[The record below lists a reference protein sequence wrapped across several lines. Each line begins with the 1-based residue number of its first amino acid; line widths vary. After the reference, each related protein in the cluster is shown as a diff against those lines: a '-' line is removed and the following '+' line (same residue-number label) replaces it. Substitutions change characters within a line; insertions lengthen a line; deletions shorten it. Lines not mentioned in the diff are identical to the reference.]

1 MRVEIYGKYDLGGHL
16 IMMRALYSGVSGL
29 RTHQTRMDVIGN
41 NIANVNTT
49 AFKAKQMNFSDML
62 YQTTQAATGANSA
75 NGTGGTNPRQI
86 GLGVKAA
93 AINTTITQEGAN
105 QSTGN
110 PFDLKLTG
118 EAFFVVSDGT
128 STFYTRDGS
137 FDVDDAGNLCMAS
150 TGYIVQGWGVDE
162 NGDIVQGSVGGINV
176 TAQDTFGAAATTL
189 GRITGIIDSNDSE
202 LENKTGKQV
211 TVDLYDKAGYAYN
224 MKFGILP
231 TKNVTNGTRD
241 ITNRET
247 ESVLSN
253 KIYKVDTSKLT
264 FKYKVG
270 DETRILSDSA
280 SPELMDKLKEAVWK
294 HVSNSSV
301 CSYITGTHQLGE
313 KDADLI
319 VDLQDFITK
328 NFNKDTL
335 TGSAL
340 RDITDLTVEFSG
352 EYGYMSEPPTYP
364 LSDNVLV
371 SKISDDAVEYMY
383 DIATTTNGAYVSCN
397 INDNI
402 KTLAAGGTV
411 SVTSLQQTYVDDNDK
426 SQTDYIFKVNNQEIK
441 GKDGNSIPSSL
452 YTEITRLLTSIATPN
467 KDTVNTYITQ
477 EAKKT
482 ETIEKGSF
490 KITLLGMTDAT
501 GASVDISS
509 LVNSGTTSWDVF
521 YNTSNG
527 EFKYVGQEGNKSFS
541 VNLSMLG
548 DNFDNIDID
557 MSGTTNG
564 NNGNKSSVTGK
575 KLDGR
580 KIGTRSGVSIGTDGI
595 VTALYSN
602 GMSRKLGQ
610 ICVATF
616 PNAMGLENS
625 GDNLYQVTAGSGD
638 ASIVDI
644 KASGTGVMTSGV
656 LEMSNVD
663 LSQQFTD
670 MITTQRGFQANSRII
685 TTSDTLLEELVNLK
699 R

>member
-1 MRVEIYGKYDLGGHL
+1 
-16 IMMRALYSGVSGL
+16 MMRALYSGVSGL

-137 FDVDDAGNLCMAS
+137 FDVDDDGNLCMAS

-162 NGDIVQGSVGGINV
+162 NGDIVQGTLGGINV
-176 TAQDTFGAAATTL
+176 TAQDTFGAAATTQ
-189 GRITGIIDSNDSE
+189 GKITGIIDSNDGE

-211 TVDLYDKAGYAYN
+211 TVNLYDKAGYQYD

-231 TKNVTNGTRD
+231 TKRVTNGTRD
-241 ITNRET
+241 ITNT
-247 ESVLSN
+247 EKEYGLSDT
-253 KIYKVDTSKLT
+253 IYKVDTSKLT
-264 FKYKVG
+264 FKYTVNG
-270 DETRILSDSA
+270 ETRILSDSA
-280 SPELMDKLKEAVWK
+280 SPELMEDLEATIWKYVSGKLSSASVTRYGLSGAGNDSTKTYTFGGNKNTVTISLGAFIDATK
-294 HVSNSSV
+294 YSN
-301 CSYITGTHQLGE
+301 T
-313 KDADLI
+313 
-319 VDLQDFITK
+319 
-328 NFNKDTL
+328 TL
-335 TGSAL
+335 TDSAL
-340 RDITDLTVEFSG
+340 RHVKDITVEFSG
-352 EYGYMSEPPTYP
+352 DYGYVKDPPTYP

-371 SKISDDAVEYMY
+371 SKISDDAVKYMY
-383 DIATTTNGAYVSCN
+383 QQDSTTTGTCLAYASYSVKLTPTGGANS
-397 INDNI
+397 
-402 KTLAAGGTV
+402 TV
-411 SVTSLQQTYVDDNDK
+411 SVTSLQQTYVDDNGK
-426 SQTDYIFKVNNQEIK
+426 SQTDYTFKVGNTEIK
-441 GKDGNSIPSSL
+441 DGDNEIPSSL
-452 YTEITRLLTSIATPN
+452 YNDITRLLALGKEKNIT
-467 KDTVNTYITQ
+467 NTYTTQ
-477 EAKKT
+477 ENKTT
-482 ETIEKGSF
+482 ETVEKGSF

-501 GASVDISS
+501 GASVNIDS

-521 YNTSNG
+521 YNTGDG
-527 EFKYVGQEGNKSFS
+527 EFRYVGQEGNKAFS

-557 MSGTTNG
+557 MSGTRNG
-564 NNGNKSSVTGK
+564 NNGNKSSVTGN

-580 KIGTRSGVSIGTDGI
+580 KIGTRTGVSIGTDGI

-610 ICVATF
+610 LCVATF

-625 GDNLYQVTAGSGD
+625 GDNLYQVTASSGD
-638 ASIVDI
+638 VNIVDI

>member
-1 MRVEIYGKYDLGGHL
+1 
-16 IMMRALYSGVSGL
+16 MMRALYSGVSGL

>member
-1 MRVEIYGKYDLGGHL
+1 MPGRLQT
-16 IMMRALYSGVSGL
+16 LY
-29 RTHQTRMDVIGN
+29 TK
-41 NIANVNTT
+41 
-49 AFKAKQMNFSDML
+49 F
-62 YQTTQAATGANSA
+62 
-75 NGTGGTNPRQI
+75 
-86 GLGVKAA
+86 
-93 AINTTITQEGAN
+93 NTTITQEGAN

-189 GRITGIIDSNDSE
+189 GRITGIIDSNDGE

-241 ITNRET
+241 ITNREK
-247 ESVLSN
+247 EYGLSDT
-253 KIYKVDTSKLT
+253 IYKVDTSKLT
-264 FKYKVG
+264 FKYTVNG
-270 DETRILSDSA
+270 ETRILSDSA
-280 SPELMDKLKEAVWK
+280 SPELMEDLKATIWK
-294 HVSNSSV
+294 YVAGDLSSG
-301 CSYITGTHQLGE
+301 SASAYQISGTHELGK
-313 KDADLI
+313 KDSAITISLGA
-319 VDLQDFITK
+319 FIENTK
-328 NFNKDTL
+328 YNSTTL
-335 TGSAL
+335 TDSAL
-340 RDITDLTVEFSG
+340 KHAGPITVEFSG
-352 EYGYMSEPPTYP
+352 DIGYTKTKPTYP
-364 LSDNVLV
+364 LSDNVVV
-371 SKISDDAVEYMY
+371 SKISQEAVNYIY
-383 DIATTTNGAYVSCN
+383 DTATATNGAFSSCTV
-397 INDNI
+397 
-402 KTLAAGGTV
+402 KPSLGTGTV
-411 SVTSLQQTYVDDNDK
+411 SVTSLQQTYVDDNGS
-426 SQTDYIFKVNNQEIK
+426 SQTDYTFKVGTTEIEGGANNAP
-441 GKDGNSIPSSL
+441 IPSSL
-452 YTEITRLLTSIATPN
+452 YNDINRLLALGNESKIT
-467 KDTVNTYITQ
+467 NTYTTQ
-477 EAKKT
+477 EAKET

-521 YNTSNG
+521 YNTSDG

>member
-1 MRVEIYGKYDLGGHL
+1 
-16 IMMRALYSGVSGL
+16 MMRSLYSGVSGL

-62 YQTTQAATGANSA
+62 YQTTQAATGANPA

-162 NGDIVQGSVGGINV
+162 NGDIVQGTLGGINV
-176 TAQDTFGAAATTL
+176 TAQDTFGAAATTQ
-189 GRITGIIDSNDSE
+189 GKITGIIDSNDTR
-202 LENKTGKQV
+202 LEDKTGKVV
-211 TVDLYDKAGYAYN
+211 TVPLYDKAGYSYD

-231 TKNVTNGTRD
+231 TKNVINGTRD
-241 ITNRET
+241 ITNREK
-247 ESVLSN
+247 EYGLSN
-253 KIYKVDTSKLT
+253 TIYKVDTSKLT

-270 DETRILSDSA
+270 NETRILSDSA
-280 SPELMDKLKEAVWK
+280 SPELMEDLKAAIWK
-294 HVSNSSV
+294 YVAGDQSSV
-301 CSYITGTHQLGE
+301 SAYGLTGTHTLGT
-313 KDADLI
+313 KDSVVTVSLGA
-319 VDLQDFITK
+319 FIKNTK
-328 NFNKDTL
+328 YSATTLKD
-335 TGSAL
+335 SAL
-340 RDITDLTVEFSG
+340 MHAGPITVEFSG
-352 EYGYMSEPPTYP
+352 EVGYTNKEPTYP
-364 LSDNVLV
+364 LSDNVIV
-371 SKISDDAVEYMY
+371 SKISDEAVKYMY
-383 DIATTTNGAYVSCN
+383 KDPETVGNNNSAYAKCDV
-397 INDNI
+397 
-402 KTLAAGGTV
+402 KLGTGGTV
-411 SVTSLQQTYVDDNDK
+411 SVTSLQQTYVDDNGK
-426 SQTDYIFKVNNQEIK
+426 SQTDYTFKVGNDEIK
-441 GKDGNSIPSSL
+441 GGANGNTPIPSSL
-452 YTEITRLLTSIATPN
+452 YNDVTRLLALGSESKIT
-467 KDTVNTYITQ
+467 NTYTTQ
-477 EAKKT
+477 EDKST
-482 ETIEKGSF
+482 ETVEKGSF

-509 LVNSGTTSWDVF
+509 LVDNGTTSWDVF
-521 YNTSNG
+521 YNTGDG
-527 EFKYVGQEGNKSFS
+527 EFRYVGQEGNKAFS
-541 VNLSMLG
+541 VNLSTLG

-557 MSGTTNG
+557 MSGTRNG
-564 NNGNKSSVTGK
+564 NNGNKSSVTGN

-580 KIGTRSGVSIGTDGI
+580 KIGTRTGVSIGTDGI

-610 ICVATF
+610 LCVATF

-625 GDNLYQVTAGSGD
+625 GDNLYQVTASSGD
-638 ASIVDI
+638 VNIVDI
-644 KASGTGVMTSGV
+644 KASGTGSMTSGV

>member
-1 MRVEIYGKYDLGGHL
+1 
-16 IMMRALYSGVSGL
+16 
-29 RTHQTRMDVIGN
+29 
-41 NIANVNTT
+41 
-49 AFKAKQMNFSDML
+49 
-62 YQTTQAATGANSA
+62 
-75 NGTGGTNPRQI
+75 
-86 GLGVKAA
+86 
-93 AINTTITQEGAN
+93 
-105 QSTGN
+105 
-110 PFDLKLTG
+110 
-118 EAFFVVSDGT
+118 
-128 STFYTRDGS
+128 
-137 FDVDDAGNLCMAS
+137 
-150 TGYIVQGWGVDE
+150 
-162 NGDIVQGSVGGINV
+162 
-176 TAQDTFGAAATTL
+176 
-189 GRITGIIDSNDSE
+189 
-202 LENKTGKQV
+202 
-211 TVDLYDKAGYAYN
+211 

>member
-1 MRVEIYGKYDLGGHL
+1 
-16 IMMRALYSGVSGL
+16 MMRALYSGVSGL

-224 MKFGILP
+224 LKFGILP

-270 DETRILSDSA
+270 DETRILSDSF
-280 SPELMDKLKEAVWK
+280 SPELMEDLKTKIWQAVSGQIDSTSASSYGISNAEG
-294 HVSNSSV
+294 HV
-301 CSYITGTHQLGE
+301 LGE
-313 KDADLI
+313 NDAVVTVSLGA
-319 VDLQDFITK
+319 FIKATEYD
-328 NFNKDTL
+328 KDTL
-335 TGSAL
+335 KGSAL
-340 RDITDLTVEFSG
+340 RDIKELTVEFSG
-352 EYGYMSEPPTYP
+352 DYGYMSEKPTYP

-371 SKISDDAVEYMY
+371 SKISDDAAKYMY
-383 DIATTTNGAYVSCN
+383 ELPTTTTTTNGAFASCTINAKVSG
-397 INDNI
+397 
-402 KTLAAGGTV
+402 LVSGGTV
-411 SVTSLQQTYVDDNDK
+411 TVTSLQQTYVDDNGK
-426 SQTDYIFKVNNQEIK
+426 SQTDYIFKVGTTSITGTNNTP
-441 GKDGNSIPSSL
+441 IPSSL
-452 YTEITRLLTSIATPN
+452 YTEITRLLTSVATPN

-482 ETIEKGSF
+482 ETVEKGSF

-501 GASVDISS
+501 GASVNIDS

-521 YNTSNG
+521 YNTGDG
-527 EFKYVGQEGNKSFS
+527 EFRYVGQEGNKSFS

>member
-1 MRVEIYGKYDLGGHL
+1 
-16 IMMRALYSGVSGL
+16 MMRALYSGVSGL

-162 NGDIVQGSVGGINV
+162 NGDIVQGTLGGINV
-176 TAQDTFGAAATTL
+176 TAQDTFGAAATTQ
-189 GRITGIIDSNDSE
+189 GRITGIIDSNDSQ
-202 LENKTGKQV
+202 LEDKTGKVV
-211 TVDLYDKAGYAYN
+211 TLGLYDKSGYQYD

-231 TKNVTNGTRD
+231 TTSVTNGTRD
-241 ITNRET
+241 ITNREK
-247 ESVLSN
+247 EYGLSDT
-253 KIYKVDTSKLT
+253 IYKVDTSKLT
-264 FKYKVG
+264 FKYTVNG
-270 DETRILSDSA
+270 ETRILSDSA
-280 SPELMDKLKEAVWK
+280 SPELMEDLKATIWK
-294 HVSNSSV
+294 YVAGDLSSG
-301 CSYITGTHQLGE
+301 SASAYQISGTHELGK
-313 KDADLI
+313 KDSAITISLGA
-319 VDLQDFITK
+319 FIENTK
-328 NFNKDTL
+328 YNSTTL
-335 TGSAL
+335 TDSAL
-340 RDITDLTVEFSG
+340 KHAGPITVEFSG
-352 EYGYMSEPPTYP
+352 DIGYTKTKPTYP
-364 LSDNVLV
+364 LSDNVVV
-371 SKISDDAVEYMY
+371 SKISEEAVKYLYEDPQPVGTDNNAY
-383 DIATTTNGAYVSCN
+383 ASCAVKKFGTTGT
-397 INDNI
+397 
-402 KTLAAGGTV
+402 TV
-411 SVTSLQQTYVDDNDK
+411 SVTSLQQTYVDDNGK
-426 SQTDYIFKVNNQEIK
+426 SQTDYTFKVGTTEITGGTNNTP
-441 GKDGNSIPSSL
+441 IPSSL
-452 YTEITRLLTSIATPN
+452 YNDVTRLLALGNESKIT
-467 KDTVNTYITQ
+467 NTYTTQ
-477 EAKKT
+477 EAKET

>member
-1 MRVEIYGKYDLGGHL
+1 
-16 IMMRALYSGVSGL
+16 MMRALYSGVSGL

-224 MKFGILP
+224 LKFGILP
-231 TKNVTNGTRD
+231 TKSVTNGTRD
-241 ITNRET
+241 ITNREK
-247 ESVLSN
+247 EYGLSN
-253 KIYKVDTSKLT
+253 TIYKVDTSKLT
-264 FKYKVG
+264 FKYTVNG
-270 DETRILSDSA
+270 ETRILSDSA
-280 SPELMDKLKEAVWK
+280 SPELMEDLKAAIWR
-294 HVSNSSV
+294 HVSGDISSSAAYGIENV
-301 CSYITGTHQLGE
+301 DNGHVLGTKDSAVTVSLG
-313 KDADLI
+313 A
-319 VDLQDFITK
+319 FIQNTK
-328 NFNKDTL
+328 YNGTTL
-335 TGSAL
+335 PDSAL
-340 RDITDLTVEFSG
+340 RNVGLLTVEFSG
-352 EYGYMSEPPTYP
+352 DIGFTKTKPTYP
-364 LSDNVLV
+364 LSDNVVV
-371 SKISDDAVEYMY
+371 SKISQEAVNYIY
-383 DIATTTNGAYVSCN
+383 DTDTATNGAFSSCTV
-397 INDNI
+397 
-402 KTLAAGGTV
+402 KPSLGTGTV
-411 SVTSLQQTYVDDNDK
+411 SVTSLQQTYVDDNGS
-426 SQTDYIFKVNNQEIK
+426 SQTDYTFKVGTTEIK
-441 GKDGNSIPSSL
+441 GGANDAPIPSSL
-452 YTEITRLLTSIATPN
+452 YNDINRLLVAVGNESVIT
-467 KDTVNTYITQ
+467 NTYTTQ
-477 EAKKT
+477 EAKET

-501 GASVDISS
+501 GASVNIDS

>member
-1 MRVEIYGKYDLGGHL
+1 
-16 IMMRALYSGVSGL
+16 MMRALYSGVSGL

-49 AFKAKQMNFSDML
+49 GFKAKQMNFSDML

-162 NGDIVQGSVGGINV
+162 NGDIVQGTLGGINV
-176 TAQDTFGAAATTL
+176 TAQDTFGAAATTQ
-189 GRITGIIDSNDSE
+189 GKITGIIDSNDTQ
-202 LENKTGKQV
+202 LEDKTGKVV
-211 TVDLYDKAGYAYN
+211 TLGLYDKSGYQYD

-231 TKNVTNGTRD
+231 TKSVTNGTRD
-241 ITNRET
+241 ITNREK
-247 ESVLSN
+247 EYGLSN
-253 KIYKVDTSKLT
+253 TIYKVDTSKLT
-264 FKYKVG
+264 FKYTVNG
-270 DETRILSDSA
+270 ETRILSDSA
-280 SPELMDKLKEAVWK
+280 SPELMEDLKAAIWK
-294 HVSNSSV
+294 YVAGDTSSAAAYGI
-301 CSYITGTHQLGE
+301 SGAHTLGTKDSAITISLGAFIDNTKYSGT
-313 KDADLI
+313 
-319 VDLQDFITK
+319 
-328 NFNKDTL
+328 TL
-335 TGSAL
+335 TDSAL
-340 RDITDLTVEFSG
+340 KHAGPITVEFSG
-352 EYGYMSEPPTYP
+352 DIGFTKTKPTYP
-364 LSDNVLV
+364 LSDNVIV
-371 SKISDDAVEYMY
+371 SKISPEAVDYLY
-383 DIATTTNGAYVSCN
+383 DTTTATTVAFTSCTV
-397 INDNI
+397 
-402 KTLAAGGTV
+402 KTSFGTGTV

-426 SQTDYIFKVNNQEIK
+426 SQTDYTFKINNQEIT
-441 GKDGNSIPSSL
+441 GANNTPIPSSL
-452 YTEITRLLTSIATPN
+452 YNDVTRLLALGNESKIT
-467 KDTVNTYITQ
+467 NTYTTQ
-477 EAKKT
+477 EAKET
-482 ETIEKGSF
+482 ETVEKGSF

-501 GASVDISS
+501 GAAVNIDS
-509 LVNSGTTSWDVF
+509 LVDNGTTSWDVF
-521 YNTSNG
+521 YNTSDG

-557 MSGTTNG
+557 MSGTRNG
-564 NNGNKSSVTGK
+564 NNGNKSSVTGN

-580 KIGTRSGVSIGTDGI
+580 KIGTRTGVSIGTDGI

-610 ICVATF
+610 LCVATF

-625 GDNLYQVTAGSGD
+625 GDNLYQVTASSGD
-638 ASIVDI
+638 VNIVDI

>member
-1 MRVEIYGKYDLGGHL
+1 
-16 IMMRALYSGVSGL
+16 MMRALYSGVSGL

-49 AFKAKQMNFSDML
+49 GFKAKQMNFSDML

-162 NGDIVQGSVGGINV
+162 NGDIVQGTLGGINV
-176 TAQDTFGAAATTL
+176 TAQDTFGAAATTQ
-189 GRITGIIDSNDSE
+189 GKITGIIDSNDTK
-202 LENKTGKQV
+202 LEDKTGKVV
-211 TVDLYDKAGYAYN
+211 TLGLYDKSGYQYD

-231 TKNVTNGTRD
+231 TKSVTNGTRD
-241 ITNRET
+241 ITNREK
-247 ESVLSN
+247 EYGLSN
-253 KIYKVDTSKLT
+253 TIYKVDTSKLT
-264 FKYKVG
+264 FKYTVNG
-270 DETRILSDSA
+270 ETRILSDSA
-280 SPELMDKLKEAVWK
+280 SPELMEDLKAAIWK
-294 HVSNSSV
+294 YVAGDTSSAAAYGI
-301 CSYITGTHQLGE
+301 SGTHTLGT
-313 KDADLI
+313 KDSAITISLGA
-319 VDLQDFITK
+319 FIDNTK
-328 NFNKDTL
+328 YSGTTL
-335 TGSAL
+335 TDSAL
-340 RDITDLTVEFSG
+340 KHAGPITVEFSG
-352 EYGYMSEPPTYP
+352 DIGFTKTKPTYP
-364 LSDNVLV
+364 LSDNVIV
-371 SKISDDAVEYMY
+371 SKISPEAVDYLY
-383 DIATTTNGAYVSCN
+383 DTTTATTGAFTSCTV
-397 INDNI
+397 
-402 KTLAAGGTV
+402 KTSLGTGTV
-411 SVTSLQQTYVDDNDK
+411 SVTSLQQTYVDDNGK
-426 SQTDYIFKVNNQEIK
+426 SQTDYTFKIGTTEITGGANNTP
-441 GKDGNSIPSSL
+441 IPSSL
-452 YTEITRLLTSIATPN
+452 YNDVTRLLALGNESKIT
-467 KDTVNTYITQ
+467 NTYTTQ
-477 EAKKT
+477 EAKET
-482 ETIEKGSF
+482 ETVEKGSF

-501 GASVDISS
+501 CAAVNIDS
-509 LVNSGTTSWDVF
+509 LVDNGTTSWDVF
-521 YNTSNG
+521 YNTSDG

-557 MSGTTNG
+557 MSGTRNG
-564 NNGNKSSVTGK
+564 NNGNKSSVTGN

-610 ICVATF
+610 LCVATF

-625 GDNLYQVTAGSGD
+625 GDNLYQVTASSGD
-638 ASIVDI
+638 VNIVDI
-644 KASGTGVMTSGV
+644 KASGTGSMTSGV

>member
-1 MRVEIYGKYDLGGHL
+1 
-16 IMMRALYSGVSGL
+16 MMRALYSGVSGL

-137 FDVDDAGNLCMAS
+137 FDVDDDGNLCMAS

-162 NGDIVQGSVGGINV
+162 NGDIVQGTLGGINV
-176 TAQDTFGAAATTL
+176 TAQDTFGAAATTQ
-189 GRITGIIDSNDSE
+189 GKITGIIDSNDGE

-211 TVDLYDKAGYAYN
+211 TVNLYDKAGYQYD

-231 TKNVTNGTRD
+231 TKRVTNGTRD
-241 ITNRET
+241 ITNT
-247 ESVLSN
+247 E
-253 KIYKVDTSKLT
+253 K
-264 FKYKVG
+264 G
-270 DETRILSDSA
+270 ETRILSDSA
-280 SPELMDKLKEAVWK
+280 SPELMEDLEATIWKYVSGKLSSASVTRYGLSGAGNDSTKTYTFGGNKNTVTISLGAFIDATK
-294 HVSNSSV
+294 YSN
-301 CSYITGTHQLGE
+301 T
-313 KDADLI
+313 
-319 VDLQDFITK
+319 
-328 NFNKDTL
+328 TL
-335 TGSAL
+335 TDSAL
-340 RDITDLTVEFSG
+340 RHVKDITVEFSG
-352 EYGYMSEPPTYP
+352 DYGYVKDPPTYP

-371 SKISDDAVEYMY
+371 SKISDDAVKYMY
-383 DIATTTNGAYVSCN
+383 QQDSTTTGTCLAYASYSVKLTPTGGANS
-397 INDNI
+397 
-402 KTLAAGGTV
+402 TV
-411 SVTSLQQTYVDDNDK
+411 SVTSLQQTYVDDNGK
-426 SQTDYIFKVNNQEIK
+426 SQTDYTFKVGNTEIK
-441 GKDGNSIPSSL
+441 DGDNEIPSSL
-452 YTEITRLLTSIATPN
+452 YNDITRLLALGKEKNIT
-467 KDTVNTYITQ
+467 NTYTTQ
-477 EAKKT
+477 ENKTT
-482 ETIEKGSF
+482 ETVEKGSF

-501 GASVDISS
+501 GASVNIDS

-521 YNTSNG
+521 YNTGDG
-527 EFKYVGQEGNKSFS
+527 EFRYVGQEGNKAFS

-557 MSGTTNG
+557 MSGTRNG
-564 NNGNKSSVTGK
+564 NNGNKSSVTGN

-580 KIGTRSGVSIGTDGI
+580 KIGTRTGVSIGTDGI

-610 ICVATF
+610 LCVATF

-625 GDNLYQVTAGSGD
+625 GDNLYQVTASSGD
-638 ASIVDI
+638 VNIVDI

-670 MITTQRGFQANSRII
+670 MFPSKQPYYYHFRYTA
-685 TTSDTLLEELVNLK
+685 
-699 R
+699 

>member
-1 MRVEIYGKYDLGGHL
+1 
-16 IMMRALYSGVSGL
+16 MMRALYSGVSGL

-189 GRITGIIDSNDSE
+189 GRITGIIDSNDGE

-241 ITNRET
+241 ITNREK
-247 ESVLSN
+247 EYGLSDT
-253 KIYKVDTSKLT
+253 IYKVDTSKLT
-264 FKYKVG
+264 FKYTVNG
-270 DETRILSDSA
+270 ETRILSDSA
-280 SPELMDKLKEAVWK
+280 SPELMEDLKATIWK
-294 HVSNSSV
+294 YVAGDLSSG
-301 CSYITGTHQLGE
+301 SASAYQISGTHELGK
-313 KDADLI
+313 KDSAITISLGA
-319 VDLQDFITK
+319 FIENTK
-328 NFNKDTL
+328 YNSTTL
-335 TGSAL
+335 TDSAL
-340 RDITDLTVEFSG
+340 KHAGPITVEFSG
-352 EYGYMSEPPTYP
+352 DIGYTKTKPTYP
-364 LSDNVLV
+364 LSDNVVV
-371 SKISDDAVEYMY
+371 SKISQEAVNYIY
-383 DIATTTNGAYVSCN
+383 DTATATNGAFSSCTV
-397 INDNI
+397 
-402 KTLAAGGTV
+402 KPSLGTGTV
-411 SVTSLQQTYVDDNDK
+411 SVTSLQQTYVDDNGS
-426 SQTDYIFKVNNQEIK
+426 SQTDYTFKVGTTEIEGGANNAP
-441 GKDGNSIPSSL
+441 IPSSL
-452 YTEITRLLTSIATPN
+452 YNDINRLLALGNESKIT
-467 KDTVNTYITQ
+467 NTYTTQ
-477 EAKKT
+477 EAKET